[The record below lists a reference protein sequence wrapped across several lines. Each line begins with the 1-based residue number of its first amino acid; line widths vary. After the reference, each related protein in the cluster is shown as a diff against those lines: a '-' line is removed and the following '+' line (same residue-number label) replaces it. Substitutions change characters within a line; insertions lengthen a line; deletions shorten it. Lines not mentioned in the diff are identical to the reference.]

1 MRIGLRVLG
10 DASEASCEGGH
21 WIFLLDALDGRL
33 RERRCV
39 QLRLETRALF
49 GPTGS
54 IVDRDPLGVT

>member
-49 GPTGS
+49 GP
-54 IVDRDPLGVT
+54 DPLGP